1 MPMTKSEVNI
11 RDSLLSTLSFL
22 ASEQEQLEFASNTYY
37 KDFVGE
43 FACWWFDT
51 FYPEEQS
58 AGAMFSL
65 NQINLLR
72 HFSDVFKRGV
82 DAIDSDGLSMMQLQN
97 EVEWQAVMS
106 AARDTISALKIN

>member
-1 MPMTKSEVNI
+1 
-11 RDSLLSTLSFL
+11 
-22 ASEQEQLEFASNTYY
+22 
-37 KDFVGE
+37 
-43 FACWWFDT
+43 
-51 FYPEEQS
+51 
-58 AGAMFSL
+58 MFSL